1 MRDRHINTEINS
13 LIYQIT
19 MDTFD
24 ITKDEVAIISYKN
37 DNIHIRKVK
46 KSDIKFMI
54 KDKEEKKPKKDVRIA
69 ERRENNLFQKRQ
81 DTINKY
87 FDKWEE
93 IAEKTL
99 CVDDRKTR
107 RDLEFFEYQFR
118 DELNQIGEN
127 EFEELIV
134 LEIIKILESL
144 VAYSSNGYNNE
155 EMKRKISIIE
165 KHIHKEL
172 PMYIKRSIEEYVYDN
187 IIVAYKI
194 FLNCKVDN
202 NNNDNN
208 NNDNNNNDNVRLID
222 RRDGKVIFDRQKEM
236 EMKDIKNEDESEE
249 NLKALRDYEELQQ
262 KTIDDNIKTEQQYW
276 RELEE

>member
-194 FLNCKVDN
+194 FLNCKVGN
-202 NNNDNN
+202 NNNDK
-208 NNDNNNNDNVRLID
+208 RI
-222 RRDGKVIFDRQKEM
+222 
-236 EMKDIKNEDESEE
+236 
-249 NLKALRDYEELQQ
+249 LQ
-262 KTIDDNIKTEQQYW
+262 
-276 RELEE
+276 